1 MVYVV
6 SQVKAEDILALHKI
20 DPALSSVFLAA
31 EYVTEFVQPFCG
43 KLQSQ
48 RITTSINII
57 DLSNVGVPTFWR
69 LRKLLSTASNMAT
82 AHYPETVKKI
92 YIVGAPSFFST
103 IWKFI
108 TLWFEPATTR
118 KIAVLGQHESAEVL
132 RRELGS
138 ENVPK
143 HFGGDLKW
151 EFGDFPNLG
160 PDAEFLSQKL
170 IDKWVE
176 GPLRLINGPG
186 EKWRIIGVG
195 TRNGDLRREEVYATI

>member
-6 SQVKAEDILALHKI
+6 SQVKAEDILLLHNV

-31 EYVTEFVQPFCG
+31 EYVTQFVQPFCG
-43 KLQSQ
+43 KLQHQS
-48 RITTSINII
+48 ITTSVNII

-118 KIAVLGQHESAEVL
+118 KIAVLGHHESAEVL
-132 RRELGS
+132 RRELS
-138 ENVPK
+138 PENVPK
-143 HFGGDLKW
+143 RFGGDLKW
-151 EFGDFPNLG
+151 EFGDFPNLS
-160 PDAEFLSQKL
+160 PDAELLSKIL
-170 IDKWVE
+170 VDKWVE
-176 GPLRLINGPG
+176 GPLRLIDGPG
-186 EKWRIIGVG
+186 EKCRIIAVG
-195 TRNGDLRREEVYATI
+195 TGNGGLRREELYARI